1 MTATT
6 LVIAHAGHFL
16 IDGPLF
22 LGPPLV
28 MAGALWISAKRNKRA
43 GDGERR

>member
-1 MTATT
+1 M

-28 MAGALWISAKRNKRA
+28 MAAALWVSSRRNKHA
-43 GDGERR
+43 DDGERR